1 MNVPSGKATAPL
13 SRQKGLMI
21 LSVSESALRH
31 LIHDYQY
38 RRAQLEQ
45 QQTDQ
50 HASSLF
56 RRTLQLQART
66 LTMVINDLEA
76 LAAGKPGR
84 LGRG

>member
-1 MNVPSGKATAPL
+1 MSARFGNATVQPSMP
-13 SRQKGLMI
+13 KGSMI
-21 LSVSESALRH
+21 LSVSESALRR
-31 LIHDYQY
+31 LIHDYQH

-45 QQTDQ
+45 QQTEQ

-76 LAAGKPGR
+76 LAAGRPGR